1 MSSLSVCDSQVKA
14 LSIDVFD
21 TLDRCYPIEQQKEEA
36 EKKRVLERGDLKIHH
51 NKLALIAPLKR
62 RWKSQLSI
70 VTSLVTS

>member
-36 EKKRVLERGDLKIHH
+36 EKRGF
-51 NKLALIAPLKR
+51 
-62 RWKSQLSI
+62 
-70 VTSLVTS
+70 